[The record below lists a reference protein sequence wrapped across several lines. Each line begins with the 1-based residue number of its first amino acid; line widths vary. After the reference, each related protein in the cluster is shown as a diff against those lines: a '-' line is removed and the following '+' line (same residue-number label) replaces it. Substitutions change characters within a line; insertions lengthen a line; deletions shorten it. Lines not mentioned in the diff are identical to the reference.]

1 MGDNLK
7 VDKAESQVYI
17 RLFYH
22 SLVFT
27 SMPTP
32 TTKNSSQIL
41 SMIKELGR
49 WVLSDVVMSD
59 IVFWPTH
66 ILSDIQCCL
75 TIFCP
80 TSPTMYVDRQG

>member
-1 MGDNLK
+1 MGEKLK
-7 VDKAESQVYI
+7 VDKAESLVCI

-22 SLVFT
+22 SLVFA

-32 TTKNSSQIL
+32 TSKNSSQIL
-41 SMIKELGR
+41 SMIKELVR

-66 ILSDIQCCL
+66 ILSHIQCCS
-75 TIFCP
+75 TIFCL